1 MLRRVALVSEH
12 ASPLASPGAYDAGG
26 QNVYVG
32 GLATELA
39 RRGLDVVVH
48 TRRDAP
54 DLPRRVRLAPNVVV
68 EHVDAGPP
76 AQVPRD
82 ALLPLMD
89 TFAAGLAQGWRR
101 EPPDVVHANYWM
113 SGLAALAAGQPL
125 GIPVVQTFHALGAVK
140 RRHLG
145 PLDPSPPER
154 IEAER
159 RLAGDVDAVVATSVA
174 EVEELHALGAAP
186 RRIAVVPCGVDA
198 ARFSPVRPA
207 EVRGARRRLVALGR
221 LVERK
226 GVGDAIRALRLLPGV
241 ELVVGGGSGG
251 RHDAEATALRALV
264 RREHVIGRVE
274 FRGPVAYERVPALLR
289 SADVVVCV
297 PWYEPFG
304 MVALESA
311 ACGTPVVASAVGG
324 LRETIVDGATGF
336 LVPPR
341 APDHLASAVRILL
354 SDEGL
359 RTRLGRS
366 AAVRASRCTWEQVG
380 AAMVELYAAVLAPPA
395 RLAG

>member
-12 ASPLASPGAYDAGG
+12 ASPLASPGAHDAGG

-113 SGLAALAAGQPL
+113 SGLAALAAGRPL

-174 EVEELHALGAAP
+174 EVEELHAFGAPP
-186 RRIAVVPCGVDA
+186 RRIVWGAKTPVPPA
-198 ARFSPVRPA
+198 NHPFPAIRPSLY
-207 EVRGARRRLVALGR
+207 EPYGQKPRPLCRPWKPLGR
-221 LVERK
+221 VSGLV
-226 GVGDAIRALRLLPGV
+226 GPNPTPPLIWQAL
-241 ELVVGGGSGG
+241 
-251 RHDAEATALRALV
+251 
-264 RREHVIGRVE
+264 
-274 FRGPVAYERVPALLR
+274 
-289 SADVVVCV
+289 
-297 PWYEPFG
+297 
-304 MVALESA
+304 
-311 ACGTPVVASAVGG
+311 
-324 LRETIVDGATGF
+324 
-336 LVPPR
+336 
-341 APDHLASAVRILL
+341 
-354 SDEGL
+354 
-359 RTRLGRS
+359 
-366 AAVRASRCTWEQVG
+366 
-380 AAMVELYAAVLAPPA
+380 
-395 RLAG
+395 